1 MPCTD
6 ITLCLVG
13 AGGDGVV
20 TIGDTLAR
28 AGARD
33 GLHVIKTDAYGPQIR
48 GGESS
53 TTVRM
58 SPNKIF
64 AQGDSVDVLT
74 IFSWAGFSRFRA
86 EIVTGPNAIVFHEAT
101 DPVPDS
107 FQAGENVVF
116 VPVPFVEIAKSAS
129 GTPASKNIV
138 AMGMLCAKFGLP
150 AEHARKAVA
159 ERFKKKGADVVE
171 TNLKAFDAG
180 VALDIDAAIGSRI
193 EDTRLEYKAG
203 KPKLLMSGND
213 AAAVGSIHAGCRFF
227 AGYPI
232 TPSSEVLHFLG
243 EWLPKLGGR
252 LVQTE
257 DELSAFGAV
266 IGGSFAGVK
275 SMTATSG
282 PGLSLMSEMLGLS
295 SIAEIPSVIY
305 NVQRGGPSTGIPTKS
320 EQSDLYHAVFGGH
333 GDTPRVVLSCSDV
346 EDTFH
351 VMVEAFNI
359 SEEFQ
364 LPVIVLTDQAIAQR
378 GETLEEETLVHEVK
392 DRLSPTD
399 EEMEDYKRYRET
411 ETGIS
416 PMSFPGMEKGIYQTN
431 GLEHDEYGSPSSMYL
446 VHEEMNKKRYRKIKG
461 LRDQYKFIRKYGPEK
476 AKLGIV
482 CWGSTKGPVQEVV
495 SRLNA
500 AGHPTSAFVPQLI
513 MPFPKHEFHA
523 WLETVDQVLIV
534 EQSFSAQFYAYMRT
548 FTNFDKDTTR
558 VYKSSGGRLLTV
570 AEIMEQAEKLLSRS
584 TSREEVMA

>member
-33 GLHVIKTDAYGPQIR
+33 GLHVIKTDSYGPQIR

-53 TTVRM
+53 TTVRI

-74 IFSWAGFSRFRA
+74 IFSWAGFGRFKS
-86 EIVTGPNAIVFHEAT
+86 EIVVGDDAIVFHEAT

-107 FQAGENVVF
+107 FEAGENVLY
-116 VPVPFVEIAKSAS
+116 VPVPFIELAKSSS

-138 AMGMLCAKFGLP
+138 AMGLLCATFGLP
-150 AEHARKAVA
+150 AANARKAVA
-159 ERFKKKGADVVE
+159 ERFKRKGDDVVE

-180 VALDIDAAIGSRI
+180 MALELDPAIAARV
-193 EDTRLEYKAG
+193 ENVRLEYEPA
-203 KPKLLMSGND
+203 KPMLLMSGND
-213 AAAVGSIHAGCRFF
+213 AASIGAIHAGCKFF

-232 TPSSEVLHFLG
+232 TPSTEVLQFLA

-257 DELSAFGAV
+257 DELAAFGAV

-305 NVQRGGPSTGIPTKS
+305 NVQRGGPSTGLPTRS

-333 GDTPRVVLSCSDV
+333 GDCPRVVLSCSDV

-378 GETLEEETLVHEVK
+378 GETLEEETLVHDVR
-392 DRLSPTD
+392 DRVAPT
-399 EEMEDYKRYRET
+399 EAEMEDYKRYRET

-431 GLEHDEYGSPSSMYL
+431 GLEHDEYGSPNSMYL

-461 LRDQYKFIRKYGPEK
+461 LRDQYKFVRKYGPEK

-495 SRLNA
+495 KRMNVDGQSV
-500 AGHPTSAFVPQLI
+500 SAFVPQLI
-513 MPFPKHEFHA
+513 MPFPKHELHA
-523 WLETVDQVLIV
+523 WLETIDELLVV
-534 EQSFSAQFYAYMRT
+534 EQSFSAQFYGYLRT
-548 FTNFDKDTTR
+548 FTSLPKETTH

-570 AEIMEQAEKLLSRS
+570 AEIQEEAERILVRS
-584 TSREEVMA
+584 GSREEVMA

>member
-6 ITLCLVG
+6 LTLCLVG

-33 GLHVIKTDAYGPQIR
+33 GLYVIKTDSYGPQIR

-58 SPNKIF
+58 SPNDLY

-74 IFSWAGFSRFRA
+74 IFSWAGFSRFKS
-86 EIVTGPNAIVFHEAT
+86 EIVAGPKAIVFHEAT
-101 DPVPDS
+101 DPVPED
-107 FQAGENVVF
+107 FQAGEEVLF
-116 VPVPFVEIAKSAS
+116 VPIPFIEIAKTSS

-138 AMGMLCAKFGLP
+138 AMGLLCAQFGLP
-150 AEHARKAVA
+150 AAHASKAVA
-159 ERFKKKGADVVE
+159 ERFKKKGDAVVE
-171 TNLKAFDAG
+171 TNMKAFDAG
-180 VALDIDAAIGSRI
+180 MAIEIDPAIMARI
-193 EDTRLEYKAG
+193 EKLEYKPG
-203 KPKLLMSGND
+203 KPKLLMTGND
-213 AAAVGSIHAGCRFF
+213 VAAVGAIHAGCRFF

-243 EWLPKLGGR
+243 EWLPKIGGHY
-252 LVQTE
+252 VQTE
-257 DELSAFGAV
+257 DELAAFGAV
-266 IGGSFAGVK
+266 VGGSFAGVK

-282 PGLSLMSEMLGLS
+282 PGLSLMSETLGLS
-295 SIAEIPSVIY
+295 SIAEIPTLIY

-351 VMVEAFNI
+351 VMVEGFNI
-359 SEEFQ
+359 AEEFQ
-364 LPVIVLTDQAIAQR
+364 LPVIVMTDQAIAQR
-378 GETLEEETLVHEVK
+378 GETIDADALVHEVR
-392 DRLSPTD
+392 DRITPTED
-399 EEMEDYKRYRET
+399 EMEDYRRYRET

-416 PMSFPGMEKGIYQTN
+416 PMSFPGMKDGIYQTN

-495 SRLNA
+495 KTMNE
-500 AGHPTSAFVPQLI
+500 AGQSVSAFVPQLI
-513 MPFPKHEFHA
+513 MPFPKNEFHE
-523 WLETVDQVLIV
+523 WLKTVDEVLVV
-534 EQSFSAQFYAYMRT
+534 EQSFSAQFYGYLRT
-548 FTNFDKDTTR
+548 FTNFDKETTH
-558 VYKSSGGRLLTV
+558 VYKSSGGRLMTV
-570 AEIMEQAEKLLSRS
+570 AEIRQEAERLLVA
-584 TSREEVMA
+584 TASREEVMA